1 MRGTTKRLV
10 AIGAIVALALAAG
23 LLAGCGSASSEGGGD
38 SGDANVLKIGVL
50 ADFAFPLDV
59 DFQKELKVLVDATNA
74 DGGLDI
80 GGTKYKIET
89 IVYDSK
95 GSPETG
101 RSAVQ
106 RLITQDKVDFIL
118 GDGTADGWLPV
129 TEAAKKLVVVA
140 SASPTVVNPKY
151 KYVFQAAPFT
161 TQPAMAWGWI
171 TDNMPG
177 VKTVSGAFPDNIPGH
192 AEEGHLRA
200 LTGAFGQKVLATDFY
215 PMDTTDFSAIA
226 TKLIASNSDACTT
239 AAGGP
244 VADSLY
250 YKALRDGGFKGDF
263 VSYTTISS
271 DQIAKVI
278 PIDMV
283 EGMTSA
289 VAAIDL
295 PTPTPTA
302 QQLRD
307 LWVAEYG
314 EWTNPGCT
322 SIQTWYLL
330 VAALQQ
336 AGSTDVQKVAD
347 TIGAGMEFEAALGA
361 GKTVPRPDMGNTR
374 AVDTMYYTYMGRIEK
389 GKTTVVGEIDFAQGQ
404 KYVDQ
409 AFSAPPAP

>member
-1 MRGTTKRLV
+1 MKRWM
-10 AIGAIVALALAAG
+10 AICAVGALALAAG
-23 LLAGCGSASSEGGGD
+23 LMVGCGGDSSEGDDGSAEGTTLR
-38 SGDANVLKIGVL
+38 VGVV

-59 DFQKELKVLVDATNA
+59 DFTKELQVLVDATNA

-95 GSPETG
+95 GSPEAG

-118 GDGTADGWLPV
+118 GDATADGWLPV

-140 SASPTVVNPKY
+140 SASPTVVDPKY

-171 TDNMPG
+171 TDNMPE
-177 VKTVSGAFPDNIPGH
+177 VKTISGAFPDNIAGR

-200 LTGAFGQKVLATDFY
+200 LSGAFGQQVLVTEFY

-226 TKLIASNSDACTT
+226 TKLIESDPDACTT

-244 VADSLY
+244 VSDPLY
-250 YKALRDGGFKGDF
+250 YKALRDGGYEGDF
-263 VSYTTISS
+263 VSYTTITP

-278 PIDMV
+278 PIELV
-283 EGMTSA
+283 EGMTAA
-289 VAAIDL
+289 VAGIDL
-295 PTPTPTA
+295 PEPTPTG
-302 QQLRD
+302 QELKD
-307 LWVAEYG
+307 LWIAEYG
-314 EWTNPGCT
+314 EWTNPGVT

-330 VAALQQ
+330 VAGLQQ
-336 AGSTDVQKVAD
+336 AGTTDVQKVAD
-347 TIGAGMEFEAALGA
+347 TIAAGIEFEAALGK
-361 GKTVPRPDMGNTR
+361 GMTVPRPDMGNER
-374 AVDTMYYTYMGRIEK
+374 AVDTMYYTYMGRITG
-389 GKTTVVGEIDFAQGQ
+389 GKTEIVGEIDFTQGQ
-404 KYVDQ
+404 EYVDQ
-409 AFSAPPAP
+409 AFSKPPVQ